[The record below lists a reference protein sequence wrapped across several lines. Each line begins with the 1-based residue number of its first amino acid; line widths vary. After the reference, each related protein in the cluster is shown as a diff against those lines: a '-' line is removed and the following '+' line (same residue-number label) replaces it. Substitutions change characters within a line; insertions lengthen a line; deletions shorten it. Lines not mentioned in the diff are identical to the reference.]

1 MWAERNLTHI
11 VASYFLHDDVVTV
24 NQATAN
30 DVAWLRDNAPDI
42 VPQVNSGSA
51 ATLYAS
57 RQHIMS
63 PEEYEING
71 RITNASLETS
81 AQLLMFAKNQY
92 VAERFGLDNWPVR
105 PSPDPAV
112 APDPVNS

>member
-1 MWAERNLTHI
+1 M
-11 VASYFLHDDVVTV
+11 TV
-24 NQATAN
+24 NQVTAN
-30 DVAWLRDNAPDI
+30 DVAWLRDNAPDS
-42 VPQVNSGSA
+42 VPQGNSGSA

-63 PEEYEING
+63 PEEYEVNG
-71 RITNASLETS
+71 RITNASQETS

-92 VAERFGLDNWPVR
+92 VAERFGHDNWPVR

-112 APDPVNS
+112 SS